1 MADPFEEAWT
11 FLKFAPLV
19 ALAAGAA
26 RGIAAGA
33 TRSLA
38 GGATRSLAGGATKK
52 VAERTATGNLGSKLL
67 EGKEKLD
74 AVAESPMAQNAQKVK
89 QKLDEN
95 RQRNAQQN
103 MQMQNDMREAA
114 TANARTGN
122 TTTGFN

>member
-1 MADPFEEAWT
+1 MAKYTSDT
-11 FLKFAPLV
+11 NLIK
-19 ALAAGAA
+19 GAA
-26 RGIAAGA
+26 DAYKNWDNVPGMYKGLEDLSKASRDM
-33 TRSLA
+33 
-38 GGATRSLAGGATKK
+38 ATKK
-52 VAERTATGNLGSKLL
+52 VAERAETGNLGSKLL

-114 TANARTGN
+114 KTNARTGN

>member
-19 ALAAGAA
+19 GLAAGAA
-26 RGIAAGA
+26 RGLAAGA
-33 TRSLA
+33 ARGLA
-38 GGATRSLAGGATKK
+38 AG
-52 VAERTATGNLGSKLL
+52 GNLGSKLL

-74 AVAESPMAQNAQKVK
+74 AVAENPMVQNAQKVK

-95 RQRNAQQN
+95 RQKNAQQN

-114 TANARTGN
+114 KSNARTGN